1 MKLIRL
7 TTTDPNSIFN
17 VDFQDQ
23 IIIPADSK
31 IGLQNLSIEAE
42 DREIEITAENSQ
54 INFQIGTG
62 AVYETSIQLASGTYD
77 KTNYTAL
84 LSDITNKLNQAAEYI
99 FNQTTRYLGIEW
111 KASTNQENKVSIQ
124 YQRGANGEYR
134 NDWKADATYV
144 EAPEDSIWSQE
155 SSQPNR
161 TNNLAC
167 ILFPYHISNGCGY
180 ISCQIYDLSQ
190 TSGGYSNNGFII
202 GLSTT
207 DLHDVP
213 IDAFTDSMMSYGIHA
228 TQNAGGKKYQ
238 TVVDGVF
245 TPYGPILPSVS
256 GAGDPT
262 NDYIEVILTG
272 GEVQFN
278 VFQFATSPGP
288 TQINSE
294 THTAGQKL
302 YPFIVFR
309 GQANDASVDS
319 IRLTPS
325 PFSNIPTQDKTRG
338 NLLHSPETPIRSS
351 DDNFLEFNSITLA
364 NFLGFNN
371 QRQPQL
377 GFIFQP
383 EVEYLANN
391 AFNTAMVADAFL
403 VEMLNLSLDSYDGL
417 KGQRKNILAVVPA
430 TDKDGV
436 VLYEPSNLNL
446 IDLDNKEGINLRNI
460 KARVV
465 NTDYSPFKMKGTAT
479 LTILVS

>member
-7 TTTDPNSIFN
+7 TTKDPNAIFN

-42 DREIEITAENSQ
+42 DREITIDASNSQ

-62 AVYETSIQLASGTYD
+62 SVYETSIQLASGTYD

-84 LSDITNKLNQAAEYI
+84 LTDITNELNKAAEYV

-124 YQRGANGEYR
+124 YERGANGEYR
-134 NDWKADATYV
+134 DDWRADATYV
-144 EAPEDSIWSQE
+144 EATAGSIWSQE

-161 TNNLAC
+161 TDNLAC
-167 ILFPYHISNGCGY
+167 MLFPYYISNGCSY
-180 ISCQIYDLSQ
+180 ISSQIYELSR
-190 TSGGYSNNGFII
+190 TSGGYAANGYII

-213 IDAFTDSMMSYGIHA
+213 IDAFTDSMMSYGIHV
-228 TQNAGGKKYQ
+228 TQDASSKKYQ

-245 TPYGPILPSVS
+245 TPYGAITPSVP

-272 GEVQFN
+272 GDIQFN
-278 VFQFATSPGP
+278 VYQNATAPGP
-288 TQINSE
+288 TTINTE
-294 THTAGQKL
+294 THTPGQKL

-309 GQANDASVDS
+309 GNSNDASMDTV
-319 IRLTPS
+319 RLIPS

-338 NLLHSPETPIRSS
+338 NLLHSPETPIKSS
-351 DDNFLEFNSITLA
+351 DDNFLEFESITLA
-364 NFLGFNN
+364 NFLGYNN

-391 AFNTAMVADAFL
+391 AFNTAMIADAFL

-430 TDKDGV
+430 SDKDGV
-436 VLYEPSNLNL
+436 VLYEPNTPNF
-446 IDLDNKEGINLRNI
+446 IDLDNKEGLNLRNI

>member
-7 TTTDPNSIFN
+7 TTTNPNSIFN

-23 IIIPADSK
+23 IIIPPNSQIA
-31 IGLQNLSIEAE
+31 LQNLSIEAE
-42 DREIEITAENSQ
+42 DRIITIDASNSQ
-54 INFQIGTG
+54 INFQIGSG
-62 AVYETSIQLASGTYD
+62 SQYETSIQLDSNTYD

-84 LSDITNKLNQAAEYI
+84 LSDITNKLNQAAEYV

-111 KASTNQENKVSIQ
+111 RASTNQENKVSIQ
-124 YQRGANGEYR
+124 YLRGANGEYR
-134 NDWKADATYV
+134 DDWRADATYV
-144 EAPEDSIWSQE
+144 EATGGSVWSQE

-161 TNNLAC
+161 TDNLAC
-167 ILFPYHISNGCGY
+167 ALFPYNISNGCGY
-180 ISCQIYDLSQ
+180 ISAQIYNLSR
-190 TSGGYSNNGFII
+190 TSGGALSNGFII

-207 DLHDVP
+207 DLHDTP
-213 IDAFTDSMMSYGIHA
+213 IDAFTDSMMTYAIHC
-228 TQNAGGKKYQ
+228 TQDAGGKKYQ
-238 TVVDGVF
+238 IVKDGVF
-245 TPYGPILPSVS
+245 TTYGAITPSVS

-288 TQINSE
+288 TTINEE

-309 GQANDASVDS
+309 GQANDASIDT

-325 PFSNIPTQDKTRG
+325 PFSNIPTEDKTRG
-338 NLLHSPETPIRSS
+338 NQLHSPENPIGSS
-351 DDNFLEFNSITLA
+351 DDNFLEFTSITLA

-371 QRQPQL
+371 QRQPAL

-383 EVEYLANN
+383 TVEYLANN
-391 AFNTAMVADAFL
+391 AFNTAMIADAFL

-417 KGQRKNILAVVPA
+417 KGQRKNLLAVVP
-430 TDKDGV
+430 TSDKEGV
-436 VLYEPSNLNL
+436 VLYEPSTLFF

-460 KARVV
+460 KCRVV